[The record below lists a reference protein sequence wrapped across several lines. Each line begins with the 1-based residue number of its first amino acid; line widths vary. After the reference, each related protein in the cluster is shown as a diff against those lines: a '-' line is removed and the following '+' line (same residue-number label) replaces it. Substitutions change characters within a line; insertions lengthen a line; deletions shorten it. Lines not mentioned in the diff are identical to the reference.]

1 MGKFVHLHLHTEYS
15 LLDGCVRLTTG
26 AKHDVHPL
34 ADALKAREMD
44 AVAIT
49 DHGNMYGVYSF
60 VESLKGTGIKPI
72 IGEEFYTCENM
83 YEKNKDDKRHH
94 LILLAKNEVGYRN
107 LIKLSSLAFIDGFY
121 MKPRIDLNVLEKHAE
136 GLICLSA
143 CIVGAIPRLLLDGKY
158 DEAKAYAIRLRD
170 MFEPG
175 DFYIELQDHGIE
187 EELRV
192 RNDLVRIAK
201 EIGVKVVATNDV
213 HYIEKED
220 AEIQDDMMC
229 VQLGCRKDEKNAVR
243 FEKQEFYLKTAEEM
257 EELFGWCPEAL
268 ESTVEIANKIS
279 FEFSLKRGSYLI
291 PPFDAEDLNGR
302 TAEQYLRDLAWEGLQ
317 KRYEVITPEIKKR
330 LKYELDVIC
339 ECGYATYFLI
349 VWDYVNAARQMDIPV
364 GPGRGSGVGSIVAYS
379 IGITDVDPLR
389 FKLLFERFLSKERV
403 SMPDFDIDFC
413 YVRRKEIIDYVTKK
427 YGADR
432 VTQIIA
438 YGTMKAKQAIKDIA
452 RIYGISYEESNIWA
466 KTIPNNPKVTI
477 KGCLDEKNEV
487 FSPEFK
493 KLYEENAEAKKII
506 DKAIMIE
513 GMPRQTSMHAAGVI
527 ICSDPVVNHIPLAKN
542 NDFVI
547 TQFDKTQIEPL
558 GMLKMDFLGLKTL
571 TDIKETQKYILE
583 DKGIDVDFHKLG
595 FDDPKIYELIASGDC
610 MAVFQLESGGMTDFM
625 SRLKPTSLEDVIAGI
640 SIFRPGP
647 MQFMDKFIEGKKH
660 PEKVTYLHPKLKPIL
675 EVTYG
680 CIIYQEQVMQIARE
694 IAGYTYGGADIL
706 RRAISKKKAD
716 VLMNQ
721 KNTFLHGGVVDGDGT
736 GTAVD
741 GAIARGVP
749 EDVVNTLFTQL
760 YDFADY
766 CFNKSHATA
775 YAVLSYQTAYLKC
788 YFPVHFLTA
797 IINNRIG
804 DAKEQSHYI
813 SYMKRIGINILK
825 PDINKSKKKFSIDG
839 NNVRFGL
846 MGIKNVGEAAIEK
859 VLNERDANGPYKDIK
874 DFFARC
880 GTELNSRMIESLI
893 MSGAFDSF
901 GKNRATLIGSYKQI
915 LDAVNR
921 DKKNQESGQLSFFDE
936 LFAPADLNYSPIKY
950 TEREEYDKQEILR
963 EEKNN
968 LGMYV
973 SGHPLEDYIPYNKF
987 EFSLENL
994 VVSQGLEADQENDDA
1009 SQDIYNEE
1017 LDGKVVKFGCIVE
1030 RKDKKKTKKN
1040 QVFATG
1046 RLEDLTGDIEF
1057 TMFPQVYER
1066 CYDALISEQPVVVT
1080 GKLDMKG
1087 AEPKIV
1093 LDDMV
1098 IWDISNGSQDN
1109 GPSINT
1115 DEMMVKVLCLT
1126 EDEKNFVQAV
1136 CLANPGN
1143 NMIRILY
1150 GRDPQTRKAYRGNFE
1165 LNEETL
1171 NQIKN
1176 RLGEKRVRVISNDIK

>member
-34 ADALKAREMD
+34 ADALRARDMD

-72 IGEEFYTCENM
+72 IGEEFYTCDNM
-83 YEKNKDDKRHH
+83 HERNKDSKRYH
-94 LILLAKNEVGYRN
+94 LILLAKNETGYRN
-107 LIKLSSLAFIDGFY
+107 LIKLSSMAFLEGFY
-121 MKPRIDLNVLEKHAE
+121 SKPRIDLDALAQHSE

-143 CIVGAIPRLLLDGKY
+143 CIVGAIPRLLLDGRY

-170 MFEPG
+170 MFAPG

-229 VQLGCRKDEKNAVR
+229 IQLGCRKNEPNGVR
-243 FEKQEFYLKTAEEM
+243 FEKQEFYLKSAEEM

-268 ESTVEIANKIS
+268 ESTVEIANKIE
-279 FEFSLKRGSYLI
+279 FEFKLSLGHYLI

-302 TAEQYLRDLAWEGLQ
+302 TPEQYLRDLAWDGLQ
-317 KRYEVITPEIKKR
+317 KRYETITPEIKKR
-330 LKYELDVIC
+330 INYELDVIC

-349 VWDYVNAARQMDIPV
+349 VWDYVNAARKMDIPV

-389 FKLLFERFLSKERV
+389 FKLIFERFLSKERI

-413 YVRRKEIIDYVTKK
+413 YVRRNEIIDYVTKK
-427 YGADR
+427 YGSDR

-438 YGTMKAKQAIKDIA
+438 YGTMKAKQAIKDVA
-452 RIYGISYEESNIWA
+452 RIYNIPYEESNIWA

-477 KGCLDEKNEV
+477 KGCLDENNEV
-487 FSPEFK
+487 FAPEFK
-493 KLYEENAEAKKII
+493 KLYEENPEARKII
-506 DKAIMIE
+506 EKAIMIE

-527 ICSDPVVNHIPLAKN
+527 ICSDPVVNYIPLAEN

-571 TDIKETQKYILE
+571 TDIKEAQKYILE
-583 DKGIDVDFHKLG
+583 DKGIEIDFHKLG
-595 FDDPKIYELIASGDC
+595 YDDPKIYELIGSGDC
-610 MAVFQLESGGMTDFM
+610 MAVFQLESGGMSDFM

-647 MQFMDKFIEGKKH
+647 MQFMDKFIEGKRN

-694 IAGYTYGGADIL
+694 IAGYSFGGADIL
-706 RRAISKKKAD
+706 RKAISKKKAD
-716 VLMNQ
+716 VLMSQ
-721 KNTFLHGGVVDGDGT
+721 KETFTHGGKIPGDPT
-736 GTAVD
+736 GKIVD
-741 GAIARGVP
+741 GALLRGVP
-749 EDVVNTLFTQL
+749 EEVVDVLFKQII
-760 YDFADY
+760 DFADY

-846 MGIKNVGEAAIEK
+846 MGIKNVGEAAIEA
-859 VLNERDANGPYKDIK
+859 VLKERENNGLFKDIR
-874 DFFARC
+874 DFFDRC
-880 GTELNSRMIESLI
+880 GNELNSRMIESLI
-893 MSGAFDSF
+893 LSGALDSF
-901 GKNRATLIGSYKQI
+901 GKNRATLYASYKAI

-921 DKKNQESGQLSFFDE
+921 DRKNKESGQISFFDGD
-936 LFAPADLNYSPIKY
+936 LFGVANDIAPIKFI
-950 TEREEYDKQEILR
+950 EREEYSKQELLK
-963 EEKNN
+963 EEKAN
-968 LGMYV
+968 LGMYI
-973 SGHPLEDYIPYNKF
+973 SGHPLDDYAPYNNFKF
-987 EFSLENL
+987 TIDSLLLSN
-994 VVSQGLEADQENDDA
+994 EAAEEAEDQYDN
-1009 SQDIYNEE
+1009 SY
-1017 LDGKVVKFGCIVE
+1017 DGQTVKFGCVVE
-1030 RKDKKKTKKN
+1030 KWDKKKTKKN
-1040 QVFATG
+1040 QVFAAG
-1046 RLEDLTGDIEF
+1046 RLEDLSGDIEF

-1066 CYDALISEQPVVVT
+1066 DYDALTSDNPVIVS
-1080 GKLDMKG
+1080 GKIDLKG
-1087 AEPKIV
+1087 AEPKLIV
-1093 LDDMV
+1093 DSME
-1098 IWDISNGSQDN
+1098 IWNIGSSNTKDIPTNTNG
-1109 GPSINT
+1109 
-1115 DEMMVKVLCLT
+1115 DENIIQILCIT
-1126 EDEKNFVQAV
+1126 EAEKDLIKTICQ
-1136 CLANPGN
+1136 ANPGEDT
-1143 NMIRILY
+1143 IRIIV
-1150 GRDPQTRKAYRGNFE
+1150 GRKKEERKAYRGKVNLTDE
-1165 LNEETL
+1165 VIV
-1171 NQIKN
+1171 QIKN
-1176 RLGEKRVRVISNDIK
+1176 IVGESRVKVN

>member
-34 ADALKAREMD
+34 ADALKARDMD

-72 IGEEFYTCENM
+72 IGEEFYTCDNM
-83 YEKNKDDKRHH
+83 YERNKDSKRYH
-94 LILLAKNEVGYRN
+94 LILLAKNDVGYRN

-121 MKPRIDLNVLEKHAE
+121 MKPRIDLDVLEKHSE

-143 CIVGAIPRLLLDGKY
+143 CIVGAIPRLLLEGRYED
-158 DEAKAYAIRLRD
+158 AKAYAIRLRD
-170 MFEPG
+170 MFAPG

-229 VQLGCRKDEKNAVR
+229 IQLGCRKNEPNNVR

-268 ESTVEIANKIS
+268 ESTVEIANKIE
-279 FEFSLKRGSYLI
+279 FEFKLNLGHYLI

-302 TAEQYLRDLAWEGLQ
+302 TAEQYLRDLAWEGIQ
-317 KRYEVITPEIKKR
+317 QRYDNITPEIKKR
-330 LKYELDVIC
+330 LNYELDVIC

-349 VWDYVNAARQMDIPV
+349 VWDYVNAARKMDIPV

-389 FKLLFERFLSKERV
+389 FQLIFERFLSKERV

-413 YVRRKEIIDYVTKK
+413 YVRRNEIIDYVTKK
-427 YGADR
+427 YGSDR

-438 YGTMKAKQAIKDIA
+438 YGTMKAKQAIKDVA
-452 RIYGISYEESNIWA
+452 RIYNIPYEEANIWA
-466 KTIPNNPKVTI
+466 KTIPNDPKVNI
-477 KGCLDEKNEV
+477 KGCLDENSKL
-487 FSPEFK
+487 FAPEFK
-493 KLYEENAEAKKII
+493 KLYDENPEAKKII

-527 ICSDPVVNHIPLAKN
+527 ICSDPVDNHIPLAKN

-571 TDIKETQKYILE
+571 TDIKEAQKYILE
-583 DKGIDVDFHKLG
+583 DKGVEINFHKLG
-595 FDDPKIYELIASGDC
+595 YDDPKIYELISSGDC

-647 MQFMDKFIEGKKH
+647 MQFMDKFIEGKKN

-694 IAGYTYGGADIL
+694 IAGYSFGGADIL

-716 VLMNQ
+716 VLMAQ
-721 KNTFLHGGVVDGDGT
+721 KETFIHGGKIQGDGT
-736 GTAVD
+736 GKTVD
-741 GAIARGVP
+741 GALVRGVP
-749 EDVVNTLFTQL
+749 EDVVNTLFQQL

-825 PDINKSKKKFSIDG
+825 PDINKSKKKFSIEG

-859 VLNERDANGPYKDIK
+859 VLSEREQNGLYKDIR
-874 DFFARC
+874 DFFDRC
-880 GTELNSRMIESLI
+880 GNELNSRMIESLI
-893 MSGAFDSF
+893 KSGALDSF
-901 GKNRATLIGSYKQI
+901 GKNRATLIASYKSI
-915 LDAVNR
+915 LDAVNKDR
-921 DKKNQESGQLSFFDE
+921 KNKESGQISFFDDDAFGVTNDIE
-936 LFAPADLNYSPIKY
+936 PITY
-950 TEREEYDKQEILR
+950 IEREEYTKQELLR
-963 EEKNN
+963 DEKAN
-968 LGMYV
+968 LGMYI
-973 SGHPLEDYIPYNKF
+973 SGHPLDDYAPFNNFKFTIDNLLLSNNTEEEETTEDQYDNSY
-987 EFSLENL
+987 
-994 VVSQGLEADQENDDA
+994 
-1009 SQDIYNEE
+1009 
-1017 LDGKVVKFGCIVE
+1017 DGQTVKFGCVVE
-1030 RKDKKKTKKN
+1030 KWEKKKTKKN
-1040 QVFATG
+1040 QVFAAG
-1046 RLEDLTGDIEF
+1046 RLEELSGDIEF

-1066 CYDALISEQPVVVT
+1066 DYNALTSENPVVVT
-1080 GKLDMKG
+1080 GKIDMKG
-1087 AEPKIV
+1087 AEPKIIV
-1093 LDDMV
+1093 DSME
-1098 IWDISNGSQDN
+1098 IWDIGKTGKEDMPKIPDSDGKF
-1109 GPSINT
+1109 
-1115 DEMMVKVLCLT
+1115 VKVLCYT
-1126 EDEKNFVQAV
+1126 ESEKDLVQSV
-1136 CLANPGN
+1136 CLANPGDSI
-1143 NMIRILY
+1143 IRIIV
-1150 GRDPQTRKAYRGNFE
+1150 GKKQEDRKAYRGKVNPTDE
-1165 LNEETL
+1165 VL
-1171 NQIKN
+1171 NQFKN
-1176 RLGEKRVRVISNDIK
+1176 IVGEARIRIS

>member
-34 ADALKAREMD
+34 ADALKARGMD

-72 IGEEFYTCENM
+72 IGEEFYTCDNM

-94 LILLAKNEVGYRN
+94 LILLAKNDVGYRN

-121 MKPRIDLNVLEKHAE
+121 VKPRIDLDLLEKYSE

-143 CIVGAIPRLLLDGKY
+143 CIVGAIPRLLLEGKY
-158 DEAKAYAIRLRD
+158 DDAKAYAIRLRD
-170 MFEPG
+170 MFAPG

-257 EELFGWCPEAL
+257 EELFGWCPEAI
-268 ESTVEIANKIS
+268 ESTVEIANKID
-279 FEFSLKRGSYLI
+279 FEFILNLGSYLI

-302 TAEQYLRDLAWEGLQ
+302 TAEQYLRDLAWDGLQ
-317 KRYEVITPEIKKR
+317 KRYDNITPDIKKR
-330 LKYELDVIC
+330 LNYELDVIC
-339 ECGYATYFLI
+339 DCGYATYFLI
-349 VWDYVNAARQMDIPV
+349 VWDYVNAARKMDIPV

-389 FKLLFERFLSKERV
+389 FQLLFERFLSKERV
-403 SMPDFDIDFC
+403 TMPDFDIDFC
-413 YVRRKEIIDYVTKK
+413 YVRRNEIIDYVTKK

-438 YGTMKAKQAIKDIA
+438 YGTMKAKQAVKDIA
-452 RIYGISYEESNIWA
+452 RIYNISFEESNIWA
-466 KTIPNNPKVTI
+466 KTISNNPGATI
-477 KGCLDEKNEV
+477 KGCLDETSEF

-493 KLYEENAEAKKII
+493 KLYDENPEAKRII
-506 DKAIMIE
+506 EKAIMIE

-542 NDFVI
+542 NEFVI

-583 DKGIDVDFHKLG
+583 DKGIDIDFHKLG
-595 FDDPKIYELIASGDC
+595 YDDPKIYELIAGGDC

-694 IAGYTYGGADIL
+694 MAGYTFGGADIL

-716 VLMNQ
+716 VLMAQ
-721 KNTFLHGGVVDGDGT
+721 KDTFLHGGVIKGDST
-736 GTAVD
+736 GRTVD
-741 GAIARGVP
+741 GALARGVS
-749 EDVVNTLFTQL
+749 EDVVNTLFDQL
-760 YDFADY
+760 VDFAKY

-874 DFFARC
+874 DFFTRC
-880 GTELNSRMIESLI
+880 GSELNSRMIESLI
-893 MSGAFDSF
+893 MSGALDSF
-901 GKNRATLIGSYKQI
+901 GKNRATLMGSYKSI
-915 LDAVNR
+915 LEAVNKE
-921 DKKNQESGQLSFFDE
+921 KKNQETGQYSIFDMFTTANE
-936 LFAPADLNYSPIKY
+936 DYSSITY
-950 TEREEYDKQEILR
+950 IDRAEYDKQEILK

-973 SGHPLEDYIPYNKF
+973 SGHPLDDYVPYNKF

-994 VVSQGLEADQENDDA
+994 VVSQGLEADQESAEDI
-1009 SQDIYNEE
+1009 QDIYNEE
-1017 LDGKVVKFGCIVE
+1017 LDGKIVKFGCIVE
-1030 RKDKKKTKKN
+1030 RWGKKKTKKN

-1057 TMFPQVYER
+1057 TMFPQIYEK
-1066 CYDALISEQPVVVT
+1066 CYDALTSDKPVVVT

-1093 LDDMV
+1093 LDDMI
-1098 IWDISNGSQDN
+1098 IWDINNDSQNVAPIVNNEDMI
-1109 GPSINT
+1109 IN
-1115 DEMMVKVLCLT
+1115 VLCVN
-1126 EDEKNFVQAV
+1126 EDEKSFVQAI
-1136 CLANPGN
+1136 CLANPGETL
-1143 NMIRILY
+1143 IRIHF
-1150 GRDPQTRKAYRGNFE
+1150 GKDPQSRKVFRGNININDE
-1165 LNEETL
+1165 IL

-1176 RLGEKRVRVISNDIK
+1176 RLGEKRVKFVANPIK